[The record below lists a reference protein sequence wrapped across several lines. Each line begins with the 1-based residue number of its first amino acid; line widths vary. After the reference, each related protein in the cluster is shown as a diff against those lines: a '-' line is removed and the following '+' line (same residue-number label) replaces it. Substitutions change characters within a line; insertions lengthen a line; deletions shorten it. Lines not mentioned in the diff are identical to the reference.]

1 VSLEG
6 RVEAS
11 LGTAA
16 AGDRF
21 QLERLGYFRVDE
33 DSTDGLVLNRTITLR
48 DTWAKA
54 PTTKKKKASKK
65 TKAKPPATEGTN
77 ATDAVD
83 ADPGLKALRDAIV
96 AAGAETKAATNLVAN
111 DLRRVI
117 GDGDPGDVDAG
128 AVARLLALQA
138 DGTVSG
144 GGVRKVLGV
153 LVRDGGD
160 PAELVDTLGLRAV
173 EASALGPIVAQ
184 VLADHPGEVERFRGG
199 ETKLMGFLMGRV
211 MRAAKGK
218 ADPKAASAMLREQL
232 G

>member
-1 VSLEG
+1 MS
-6 RVEAS
+6 
-11 LGTAA
+11 
-16 AGDRF
+16 
-21 QLERLGYFRVDE
+21 
-33 DSTDGLVLNRTITLR
+33 
-48 DTWAKA
+48 
-54 PTTKKKKASKK
+54 
-65 TKAKPPATEGTN
+65 
-77 ATDAVD
+77 
-83 ADPGLKALRDAIV
+83 
-96 AAGAETKAATNLVAN
+96 
-111 DLRRVI
+111 
-117 GDGDPGDVDAG
+117 VDAG